1 MSQTLTLPTGATR
14 TTDTTPTR
22 IRTAVSLYSLQDSY
36 ARGRLDLRGAL
47 EFVADTGAEGVELI
61 SDQMITGTPFPTDE
75 TVAGWH
81 SALEASGLEP
91 VCNDIF
97 INSTIYRNRTLR
109 VPEQVELLKR
119 DLDVSKRLG
128 FDLVRLVSDTSP
140 EVTEAAL
147 PYAEKIG
154 VTMAL
159 EIHAGMSFQ
168 GTLTRQ
174 WIEMMRRVQSERL
187 GLVVDLGIFC
197 HRHPMVSTDYFR
209 TIGLS
214 PAVAEK
220 IDELYTTHGDTLRLF
235 SDSSDHGMNFP
246 PELTALFRS
255 PVDGEYAFF
264 STGYENTPLD
274 VLDEYVPYIR
284 HIHGKFFE
292 MLPDGTEYSI
302 DYPAIL
308 TRLNQLGYDG
318 YIASEYEGNRFTPID
333 QPVDDQGQVRAH
345 QAMLAAHL
353 NDGK

>member
-1 MSQTLTLPTGATR
+1 MNQ
-14 TTDTTPTR
+14 
-22 IRTAVSLYSLQDSY
+22 IKTAVSLYSLQDSY
-36 ARGRLDLRGAL
+36 ARGRMDLAGAL
-47 EFVADTGAEGVELI
+47 AFVADTGAQGVELI

-75 TVAGWH
+75 TVATWRT
-81 SALEASGLEP
+81 ALDASGLQP

-128 FDLVRLVSDTSP
+128 FDLVRLVSDTSA

-147 PYAEKIG
+147 PYAEQIG

-168 GTLTRQ
+168 GSLTRE
-174 WIEMMRRVQSERL
+174 WIEMMKRVQSERL
-187 GLVVDLGIFC
+187 GLVIDFGIFC
-197 HRHPMVSTDYFR
+197 DRHPRISTDYFR
-209 TIGLS
+209 SIGLT
-214 PAVAEK
+214 PAVADK
-220 IDELYTTHGDTLRLF
+220 VNDLYEANGDTRRIF
-235 SDSSDHGMNFP
+235 GTSFGHGMNFP
-246 PELTALFRS
+246 EELTSLFRS
-255 PVDGEYAFF
+255 PIDGEYAFF

-274 VLDEYVPYIR
+274 VLDEYLPYTR
-284 HIHGKFFE
+284 HFHGKFYE

-302 DYPAIL
+302 DYPTIL
-308 TRLNQLGYDG
+308 TRLNRLGYDG